1 MGAHP
6 YDGIAAAVFP
16 PGGRCPGLEVA
27 GFIQKPF
34 GLGALVELVLR
45 LLPAQA

>member
-1 MGAHP
+1 
-6 YDGIAAAVFP
+6 
-16 PGGRCPGLEVA
+16 VA